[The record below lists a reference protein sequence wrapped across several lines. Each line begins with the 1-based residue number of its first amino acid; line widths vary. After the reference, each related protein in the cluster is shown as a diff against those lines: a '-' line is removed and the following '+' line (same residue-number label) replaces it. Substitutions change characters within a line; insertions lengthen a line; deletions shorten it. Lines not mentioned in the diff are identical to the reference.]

1 MPKQLL
7 SIDPMDDALPSDRL
21 AFLEQQADL
30 LAEYA
35 FFGDRRRYAELVA
48 QLNTETSKYE
58 RGFIAGYIAARLE
71 T

>member
-7 SIDPMDDALPSDRL
+7 SAHPSDEPFTVERQ

-35 FFGDRRRYAELVA
+35 FFGDVNRYAALSA

-58 RGFIAGYIAARLE
+58 RGYIRGYMAARADP
-71 T
+71 